1 MGALHQS
8 ESKKNAR
15 EEGALIV
22 HEDEASFRQDPTLHQ
37 TCSARGCQPKIPSKG
52 LRNTQKILG
61 AVSLHEAKFCYRH
74 QSEYF
79 NAETWMSFLDEVL
92 LPYYYRKN
100 HRVHLIID
108 NASYHKKT
116 EVYQWYKK
124 NRSKLEVFFLP
135 PYYPELN
142 ATEQIWKHARE
153 EATHN
158 RYFETATELT
168 ETLLEQFE
176 HIQSNPS
183 VILNR
188 IKPFL

>member
-1 MGALHQS
+1 MFRHYL
-8 ESKKNAR
+8 KKYGQN
-15 EEGALIV
+15 
-22 HEDEASFRQDPTLHQ
+22 
-37 TCSARGCQPKIPSKG
+37 RG
-52 LRNTQKILG
+52 
-61 AVSLHEAKFCYRH
+61 
-74 QSEYF
+74 
-79 NAETWMSFLDEVL
+79 
-92 LPYYYRKN
+92 RKN
-100 HRVHLIID
+100 HRVYLIIE
-108 NASYHKKT
+108 NASYHKRT
-116 EVYQWYKK
+116 EVF
-124 NRSKLEVFFLP
+124 LLP
-135 PYYPELN
+135 PCYPELN